1 MIKKCI
7 FSVFI
12 GSVTL
17 LIGAIM
23 LILGLRR
30 HSTGLILPWI
40 VINIVDFCGG
50 VIIFISKLAS
60 PKVLVRPIK
69 VLAVICYFC
78 LVVYFVATVYSYYQS
93 VKRQKRIARL
103 VLQSNMTLSSGMYT
117 YSNTLVV
124 RNTTNEL
131 FKRKI
136 NFLKT
141 N

>member
-1 MIKKCI
+1 
-7 FSVFI
+7 
-12 GSVTL
+12 
-17 LIGAIM
+17 
-23 LILGLRR
+23 
-30 HSTGLILPWI
+30 
-40 VINIVDFCGG
+40 
-50 VIIFISKLAS
+50 
-60 PKVLVRPIK
+60 
-69 VLAVICYFC
+69 
-78 LVVYFVATVYSYYQS
+78 
-93 VKRQKRIARL
+93 